1 MNNLIKV
8 ETTEQGTQ
16 QVSAR
21 ELRKALGTK
30 NSYKFSDWFKKNS
43 KGFVEGEDFQGLVV
57 ATPYNRNSDKVQ
69 KLQDYLM
76 TLDMAK
82 HIAMMSGTENGHKIR
97 NYFIEVEKEWNS
109 PELMMARSLNYANN
123 KLIAYQKQQ
132 DIDAPKVEGYER
144 FIATGGAIGIREA
157 AKELEVK
164 VSDLRDN
171 LLNHGYVYYT
181 KGRHPKLQP
190 YRQYVP
196 KWFVLKSAGSGQDG
210 VEYTPQMKIT
220 PKGREHFYKLFY
232 APDQTEL
239 DV

>member
-8 ETTEQGTQ
+8 ETTEQGEQ
-16 QVSAR
+16 RVSAR
-21 ELRKALGTK
+21 ELRKALGVK
-30 NSYKFSDWFKKNS
+30 NTYRFSEWFKKNS
-43 KGFVEGEDFQGLVV
+43 KGFVEDDDFQGVV
-57 ATPYNRNSDKVQ
+57 VSTPYNKKSDKSQSV
-69 KLQDYLM
+69 QDYSL

-82 HIAMMSGTENGHKIR
+82 HIAMMSGTKNGHRIR
-97 NYFIEVEKEWNS
+97 DYFIEVEKEWNS
-109 PELMMARSLNYANN
+109 PELMFARSLNYANDR
-123 KLIAYQKQQ
+123 LIAYQKQHE
-132 DIDAPKVEGYER
+132 IDAPKIKAFDR

-157 AKELEVK
+157 AKEMDVK
-164 VSDLRDN
+164 ASDLRDN

-190 YRQYVP
+190 YRPYVP